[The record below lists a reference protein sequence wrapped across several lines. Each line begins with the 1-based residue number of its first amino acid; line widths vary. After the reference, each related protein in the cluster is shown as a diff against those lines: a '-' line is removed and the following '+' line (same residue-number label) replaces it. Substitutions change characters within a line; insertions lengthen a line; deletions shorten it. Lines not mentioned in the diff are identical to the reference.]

1 MNDPLDS
8 LAVIESLRNVKL
20 HHDTTT
26 GLTSEDKQKLI
37 NVFAKA
43 GAHPSGFVRERRT
56 TMLTDSD
63 ISSTRHIRAVVN
75 AVIAS
80 IVGDPMVY
88 VSGGS
93 EHQGPLGGGPV
104 AVIARL

>member
-1 MNDPLDS
+1 L
-8 LAVIESLRNVKL
+8 VK
-20 HHDTTT
+20 
-26 GLTSEDKQKLI
+26 
-37 NVFAKA
+37 N
-43 GAHPSGFVRERRT
+43 RRT

-63 ISSTRHIRAVVN
+63 INSTRYARAVVN

-80 IVGDPMVY
+80 IVDDPMVY

-104 AVIARL
+104 SVIAYIA